1 MEASNPAQMLEA
13 GRERPRLMR
22 WGVAIGAVGLTSLA
36 RIALPAISQGHLGA
50 AVFWPAVAVAGVVG
64 GLWPGLAA
72 TFLALF
78 AVGVFQIRDGA
89 NMVDAGLDLALL
101 ATGIGIA
108 FGVDQLSRRHR
119 EAEVTAGRLRMRE
132 AHLQSILDTVPSALV
147 VIDERGVIQSFSAA
161 AERLFGWTAT
171 EARGRNVSFLMPAPF
186 AEAHDGYLERYLT
199 TGEKRIIGIGR
210 VVTGLRRDGSTFP
223 MELSVGEVLGGGQR
237 LFTGFV
243 VDLTER
249 QESAARLQELQ
260 AELLHP
266 SRVSSMGEMASSIA
280 HELNQPLSAIALWL
294 RGARRLVDRDGPGD
308 RTRVSEALDKAADQ
322 AVRAGD
328 VIRRLRDFMGRGETE
343 RRIESLSKIIQDASA
358 LAFVGAKDR
367 GVNLTQTIDPRCE
380 RVLVDR
386 VQIQQVFVNL
396 LRNAMD
402 ATLVNPATRP
412 VIVISAAIQDEHFTV
427 IGVSD
432 NGPGFSEDVLATLFT
447 PFITTKKEGMGM
459 GLSICRTIV
468 ETHGGSIWAEQRP
481 NDGATIRF
489 TLMRELEVSE
499 E

>member
-1 MEASNPAQMLEA
+1 MEASNAALTPEA
-13 GRERPRLMR
+13 GRDRPGLMR
-22 WGVAIGAVGLTSLA
+22 WGAAAAFLLLCGFSLFQMRNGLDIVDVGLDAALLVIGIGVAVGA
-36 RIALPAISQGHLGA
+36 
-50 AVFWPAVAVAGVVG
+50 
-64 GLWPGLAA
+64 
-72 TFLALF
+72 
-78 AVGVFQIRDGA
+78 
-89 NMVDAGLDLALL
+89 
-101 ATGIGIA
+101 
-108 FGVDQLSRRHR
+108 DQLSRARR
-119 EAEVTAGRLRMRE
+119 QAERAIGALKARE

-147 VIDERGVIQSFSAA
+147 VIDAWGVIQSFSTT
-161 AERLFGWTAT
+161 AERLFGWTAA
-171 EARGRNVSFLMPAPF
+171 EARGRNVSFLMPAPY
-186 AEAHDGYLERYLT
+186 AEAHDGYLDRYLK

-280 HELNQPLSAIALWL
+280 HELNQPLSAIALWM
-294 RGARRLVDRDGPGD
+294 RGARRLVDRNRLED
-308 RTRVSEALDKAADQ
+308 RPRLMEALDKAADQ

-367 GVNLTQTIDPRCE
+367 GVKLTQNIDPRCE

-386 VQIQQVFVNL
+386 VQIQQVCVNL

-402 ATLVNPATRP
+402 ATSVNPDTRP
-412 VIVISAAIQDEHFTV
+412 EIAISAAIQDEHFTV
-427 IGVSD
+427 IAVSD

-447 PFITTKKEGMGM
+447 PFVTTKREGMGM

-468 ETHGGSIWAEQRP
+468 EAHGGSIWAEP
-481 NDGATIRF
+481 NADGGANIRF
-489 TLMRELEVSE
+489 TLMRELEASE